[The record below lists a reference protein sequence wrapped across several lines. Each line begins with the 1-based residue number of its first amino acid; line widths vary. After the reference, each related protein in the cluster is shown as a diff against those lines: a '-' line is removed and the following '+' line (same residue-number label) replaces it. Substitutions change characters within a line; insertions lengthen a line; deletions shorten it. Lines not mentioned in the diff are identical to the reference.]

1 MSIPEVIIVALIYSI
16 ANIIIASLGKRT
28 KMIAEERKA
37 AARDQYIDDVVER
50 FDDRLDKIEYKVDE
64 HNNYAKRFES
74 VDNRTTKI
82 EKDIEYLKERL

>member
-1 MSIPEVIIVALIYSI
+1 MNISDLVIVALISAI
-16 ANIIIASLGKRT
+16 ANIITASLGNRT
-28 KMIAEERKA
+28 KRIIEERKA
-37 AARDQYIDDVVER
+37 AARDQYIDDVIDR
-50 FDDRLDKIEYKVDE
+50 FDDRLDKIEHKVDE

>member
-1 MSIPEVIIVALIYSI
+1 MSVSDVVIVALISSI
-16 ANIIIASLGKRT
+16 ANIIVASLGNRT
-28 KMIAEERKA
+28 KRIVEERKA
-37 AARDQYIDDVVER
+37 AARDQYIDDVIDR
-50 FDDRLDKIEYKVDE
+50 FDDRLDKIENKVDE

>member
-1 MSIPEVIIVALIYSI
+1 MSISDVVIVALISSI
-16 ANIIIASLGKRT
+16 ANIIVASLGNRT
-28 KMIAEERKA
+28 KRVSEERKA
-37 AARDQYIDDVVER
+37 AARDQYIDDVIDR
-50 FDDRLDKIEYKVDE
+50 FDDRLDKIENKVDE